1 MRPSAL
7 FVAFLVT
14 SSMTASLLSFAGA
27 SPPPDGLPARHLPGE
42 REFATAE
49 PEEFR
54 MDPDAGEW
62 VAFEPEY
69 IHIGVGN
76 ASFELRPE
84 ASVMVVDAVPF
95 NVSWHA
101 PSGTIRSI
109 NLPVLE
115 DGLHAVE
122 ATLVPLEG
130 EVVTLAWEFGLDT
143 QVPVLEVQPLP
154 EVTQEHSLVIQGT
167 VTEPRLVSIRVQGT
181 EVPLDGGAFSLEVS
195 VWPGLNDLAV
205 EAEDLAGNL
214 GRWHHVAQLAL
225 DPASEPLRTWVYGNA
240 SFAIDLPEGWLV
252 RRNVVLGSGSRADT
266 IAFGPLTPG
275 LQTSLIVTSRRTLL
289 AYPRTTALRWMDLL
303 LTGVE
308 AGGQLARVVSEP
320 RIVAGALG
328 GTTAVQ
334 ATYLERFTA
343 ELVAFNEVTMVWS
356 QVHRRQW
363 ILIGSLDARNAYEGW
378 SLVDASMSSFQV
390 LGGAPPSPFEEE
402 QESRLVLGTV
412 IVVVAVVA
420 LGAVLSAVVLE
431 RPFRRWRARRAE
443 RWRPPRNWRL

>member
-1 MRPSAL
+1 MRLSAL
-7 FVAFLVT
+7 FVAFLLT
-14 SSMTASLLSFAGA
+14 SSMTVSLLSVAGG
-27 SPPPDGLPARHLPGE
+27 SPPPYEVHTRHDPGE
-42 REFATAE
+42 PEFATTE

-62 VAFEPEY
+62 VAFAPEY
-69 IHIGVGN
+69 IHIAVGN

-84 ASVMVVDAVPF
+84 ASLIFVDAVLF
-95 NVSWHA
+95 KVSWHA

-143 QVPVLEVQPLP
+143 QVPLLEMQPLP
-154 EVTQEHSLVIQGT
+154 EVTQERSVVIQGI
-167 VTEPRLVSIRVQGT
+167 VTEPRLVGLRVQGT
-181 EVPLDGGAFSLEVS
+181 EVSVDAGAFSLEVS
-195 VWPGLNDLAV
+195 LWPGLNDLAV

-225 DPASEPLRTWVYGNA
+225 DAAIEPLRTWVYGNG
-240 SFAIDLPEGWLV
+240 SFAIDLPESWLV
-252 RRNVVLGSGSRADT
+252 RQNVVLGSGSRADT
-266 IAFGPLTPG
+266 VAFGPLTPG

-289 AYPRTTALRWMDLL
+289 AYPRATALEWMNLL
-303 LTGVE
+303 IAGVE
-308 AGGQLARVVSEP
+308 AGGRLDRVVSEP
-320 RIVAGALG
+320 RIVPGAFG

-356 QVHRRQW
+356 HVLQRQW
-363 ILIGSLDARNAYEGW
+363 VLVGSLDARNAYEGW

-412 IVVVAVVA
+412 IVVVAAVA
-420 LGAVLSAVVLE
+420 LVAVLSAVVLE